1 MQSIRHKL
9 RPIQFIALGY
19 MLTILIGTLFL
30 ILPISSKDG
39 KMTNFLDAMFIATSA
54 TCVTGLS
61 VFDTFAHWT
70 FFGQLIILFLIQIG
84 GLGLMTVITLIFLI
98 FRKNIGI
105 YERTILIQSAGT
117 FSFHGIVHLIKRI
130 LIGTFTFEL
139 IGALV
144 LSFRFIPKFGLGQ
157 GIWFSVFHSISAFC
171 NAGFD
176 LLSNSLIDYKNDP
189 LVIITITS
197 LVIIG
202 GLGFLVWSEI
212 FDARKHFKFKNL
224 SLHTKIILVYNT
236 LLLLTSAV
244 LFFIFEYNHT
254 LKDLSLGQKILDSWF
269 MAVTPRTAGFC
280 IFEQSSYSESGSL
293 LTIILMFIG
302 RNPGSTAGGVKTT
315 TILVVLVNII
325 ASAKRKEEVT
335 LFRKKISNNI
345 LKQSSALVLMYLCV
359 SVLSTL
365 FICAIEPFS
374 MTQIFFEVISAEATV
389 GLSYGITSSITWGSK
404 LIIIF
409 LMFAG
414 RCGALTLFS
423 AFLRKG
429 RYDKAILKCPEGNIL
444 VG

>member
-1 MQSIRHKL
+1 MQLLRHKL

-19 MLTILIGTLFL
+19 LVTILIGTLFL
-30 ILPISSKDG
+30 IMPFSSKDG

-61 VFDTFAHWT
+61 VFDTFTHWT
-70 FFGQLIILFLIQIG
+70 FFGQLIILILIQIG

-117 FSFHGIVHLIKRI
+117 FSFHGIVRLIKRI

-144 LSFRFIPKFGLGQ
+144 LSIRFIPKFGFFQ
-157 GIWFSVFHSISAFC
+157 GIWFSLFHSISAFC

-176 LLSNSLIDYKNDP
+176 LLGNSLINYKNDP
-189 LVIITITS
+189 LVILTITS
-197 LVIIG
+197 LIIIG
-202 GLGFLVWSEI
+202 GLGFLVWSEL
-212 FDARKHFKFKNL
+212 FDAKRHFSFKNL
-224 SLHTKIILVYNT
+224 SLHAKMVLVYNS
-236 LLLLTSAV
+236 LLLLLSAA
-244 LFFIFEYNHT
+244 LFFAFEYNYS

-280 IFEQSSYSESGSL
+280 IFNQTSYSQSGTL

-302 RNPGSTAGGVKTT
+302 GNPGSTAGGVKTT

-325 ASAKRKEEVT
+325 ASAKQKEEVT
-335 LFRKKISNNI
+335 LFKKKISNNI
-345 LKQSSALVLMYLCV
+345 IKQSSALVLMYLCAAI
-359 SVLSTL
+359 LATL
-365 FICAIEPFS
+365 IICAIEPFG
-374 MTQIFFEVISAEATV
+374 MLEILFEVISAEATV

-404 LIIIF
+404 LIIIL

-423 AFLRKG
+423 AFLKKG
-429 RYDKAILKCPEGNIL
+429 RNDKAILKCPEGNIL

>member
-1 MQSIRHKL
+1 M
-9 RPIQFIALGY
+9 
-19 MLTILIGTLFL
+19 
-30 ILPISSKDG
+30 
-39 KMTNFLDAMFIATSA
+39 
-54 TCVTGLS
+54 
-61 VFDTFAHWT
+61 
-70 FFGQLIILFLIQIG
+70 
-84 GLGLMTVITLIFLI
+84 
-98 FRKNIGI
+98 
-105 YERTILIQSAGT
+105 
-117 FSFHGIVHLIKRI
+117 
-130 LIGTFTFEL
+130 
-139 IGALV
+139 
-144 LSFRFIPKFGLGQ
+144 
-157 GIWFSVFHSISAFC
+157 
-171 NAGFD
+171 
-176 LLSNSLIDYKNDP
+176 
-189 LVIITITS
+189 
-197 LVIIG
+197 
-202 GLGFLVWSEI
+202 
-212 FDARKHFKFKNL
+212 
-224 SLHTKIILVYNT
+224 
-236 LLLLTSAV
+236 LLLTSAV
-244 LFFIFEYNHT
+244 LFFVFEYNQT

-302 RNPGSTAGGVKTT
+302 GNPGSTAGGVKTT

-429 RYDKAILKCPEGNIL
+429 RYDKTW
-444 VG
+444 

>member
-1 MQSIRHKL
+1 MQLLRHRL

-19 MLTILIGTLFL
+19 LVTILIGTLFL

-61 VFDTFAHWT
+61 VFDTFSHWT

-117 FSFHGIVHLIKRI
+117 FSFHGIVNLIKRI
-130 LIGTFTFEL
+130 LIGTFSFEL
-139 IGALV
+139 IGAII
-144 LSFRFIPKFGLGQ
+144 LSIRFIPQFGIAK
-157 GIWFSVFHSISAFC
+157 GIWFAIFHSVSAFC

-176 LLSNSLIDYKNDP
+176 LFGNSLINYKNDP
-189 LVIITITS
+189 LVILTITS
-197 LVIIG
+197 LIIIG
-202 GLGFLVWSEI
+202 GLGFLVWSELY
-212 FDARKHFKFKNL
+212 DSRKHFSFKNL
-224 SLHTKIILVYNT
+224 SLHSKMVLIYNT
-236 LLLLTSAV
+236 LLLLFSAG
-244 LFFIFEYNHT
+244 LFFVFEYNHS
-254 LKDLSLGQKILDSWF
+254 LKDLSLEQKILDSWF

-280 IFEQSSYSESGSL
+280 IFDQANYSQSGTL

-302 RNPGSTAGGVKTT
+302 GNPGSTAGGVKTT

-325 ASAKRKEEVT
+325 ASAKQKEEVT
-335 LFRKKISNNI
+335 LFKKKISNNI
-345 LKQSSALVLMYLCV
+345 IKQSSALVLMYLCAAI
-359 SVLSTL
+359 LATL
-365 FICAIEPFS
+365 LICAIEPFGV
-374 MTQIFFEVISAEATV
+374 TQVFFEVISAEATV

-404 LIIIF
+404 LIIIL

-429 RYDKAILKCPEGNIL
+429 RNDKAILKCPEGNIL